1 MNLDMDF
8 DSFTVDELEVIEDY
22 CGRPFVEVLD
32 GNLTAKAMK
41 ALAYVA
47 LRRTEPDATWAD
59 AGAVKLTDMR
69 FDEEI
74 EDVPPT

>member
-1 MNLDMDF
+1 MTLDMDF

-22 CGRPFVEVLD
+22 CGRPFVDVLD

-47 LRRTEPDATWAD
+47 LRRTNPEATWAD

-69 FDEEI
+69 VGGEADE
-74 EDVPPT
+74 VPPT

>member
-1 MNLDMDF
+1 MNLDLDF

-22 CGRPFVEVLD
+22 CGVPFAEVLAS
-32 GNLTAKAMK
+32 NFTAKAMK
-41 ALAYVA
+41 ALAYVG
-47 LRRTEPDATWAD
+47 LRRTDPDATWAD